1 MSKILVIE
9 DDLSILDNLALCL
22 QVEGYQV
29 LTATNGKI
37 GIDLAYQGK
46 PDLILC
52 DVTMPEIDGYGVIE
66 ALSSDTRMTNIP
78 FIFMTAKCSGED
90 VRAGMQLGA
99 DDYIT
104 KPFVLQDLL
113 AAIETRLAKRER
125 LRQSGYAEL
134 ERLCESLAHTLPYQL
149 NSPLTGILGATD
161 LLRDLGDEDL
171 DVAEIHDLVNIIS
184 TSAGQLKLFNQRLL
198 NYVSLKILKIHPL
211 HRKRDELDLGIAMI
225 QPSINRLAMD
235 CAAMH
240 QRSADLRLDLQNG
253 YIAISDY
260 WLHLLATELLDN
272 AFKFSPAGTPVYL
285 SCDFSQAGFCSIELM
300 NISQVNDASGSEPAP
315 VFCRA
320 DHLRDGLGGAGIGL
334 AIVAALLEYHG
345 GTMNYTC
352 TNHQTSVVVTLP
364 TWSAQEMELEAAN
377 SDNTSDRRS
386 FTDSQQIKRILQN
399 WQD

>member
-1 MSKILVIE
+1 MSKILIIE

-29 LTATNGKI
+29 LTALNGKL
-37 GIDLAYQGK
+37 GIELAYQDK

-66 ALSSDTRMTNIP
+66 ALSSDTRMVNIP

-90 VRAGMQLGA
+90 IRAGMQLGA

-104 KPFVLQDLL
+104 KPFLLQDLL

-171 DVAEIHDLVNIIS
+171 DIVEIHDLVSIIS
-184 TSAGQLKLFNQRLL
+184 TSAGQLKQFNQRLL
-198 NYVSLKILKIHPL
+198 SYVSLKILKIHPI
-211 HRKRDELDLGIAMI
+211 HPKHDEQDLNLAMI
-225 QPSINRLAMD
+225 QPSIDRLAMD
-235 CAAMH
+235 YAAMH
-240 QRSADLRLDLQNG
+240 RRSADLRLDLQNG
-253 YIAISDY
+253 YIAVSDY
-260 WLHLLATELLDN
+260 WLHLLVTELLDN

-285 SCDFSQAGFCSIELM
+285 SCDFSRAGVCSIGLM
-300 NISQVNDASGSEPAP
+300 NLNQVSDANGTEPAP
-315 VFCRA
+315 LFCRA

-334 AIVAALLEYHG
+334 AIVTAILEYHG
-345 GTMNYTC
+345 GTLDYTC
-352 TNHQTSVVVTLP
+352 QNRQTCVTVTLP
-364 TWSAQEMELEAAN
+364 ALSPQEVELNDADAN
-377 SDNTSDRRS
+377 CVSDRRS
-386 FTDSQQIKRILQN
+386 LTNSQSF
-399 WQD
+399 